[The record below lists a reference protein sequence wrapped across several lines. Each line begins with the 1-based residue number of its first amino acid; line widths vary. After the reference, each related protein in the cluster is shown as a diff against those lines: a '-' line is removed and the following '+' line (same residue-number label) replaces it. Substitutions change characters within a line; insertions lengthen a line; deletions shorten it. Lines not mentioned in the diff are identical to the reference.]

1 MRKSRFS
8 QEQQVAIVREAD
20 REDVAVVAKW
30 HKITAQTI
38 YIWKKRCGAFAAI
51 EVRRL
56 KALEIENAR
65 LTNLVTLRD
74 LEIEAL

>member
-1 MRKSRFS
+1 MR
-8 QEQQVAIVREAD
+8 ETD
-20 REDVAVVAKW
+20 REDVAVVAKR
-30 HKITAQTI
+30 HKTAQTI
-38 YIWKKRCGAFAAI
+38 HIWKKRFGAFDAI

-65 LTNLVTLRD
+65 LTNPVTVRD